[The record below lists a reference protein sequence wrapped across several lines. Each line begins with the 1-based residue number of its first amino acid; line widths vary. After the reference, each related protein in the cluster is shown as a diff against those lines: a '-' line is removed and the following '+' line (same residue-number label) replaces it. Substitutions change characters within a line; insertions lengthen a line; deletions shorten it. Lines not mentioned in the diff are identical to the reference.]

1 MADDEGKKG
10 RVVEIIE
17 LDSSRPTWDR
27 QRRSLPSHDE
37 IVSKL
42 KAQQKALSE
51 IDGSEEEADNVHV
64 NKETGEI
71 GGRGGLEPTRSVSVF
86 FFLFLQNNSTTR
98 TMTD

>member
-1 MADDEGKKG
+1 MADGEEKKG
-10 RVVEIIE
+10 KVVGIIE
-17 LDSSRPTWDR
+17 LDASRPTWDR

-51 IDGSEEEADNVHV
+51 IDGSEEEADHVNV

-71 GGRGGLEPTRSVSVF
+71 GGRGGLEPTRSVFSSSF
-86 FFLFLQNNSTTR
+86 FFLKKHHQNHY
-98 TMTD
+98 